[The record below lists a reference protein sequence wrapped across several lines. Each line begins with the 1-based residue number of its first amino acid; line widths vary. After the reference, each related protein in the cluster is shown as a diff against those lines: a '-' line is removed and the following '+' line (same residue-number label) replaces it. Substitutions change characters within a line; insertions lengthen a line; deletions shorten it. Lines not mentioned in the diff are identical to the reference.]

1 MPIYLTAGGGTV
13 NAIPIVIITLC
24 ISLISLAFGF
34 YQYVKKS
41 GKEDIK
47 DARVQVSQDVSRIT
61 EIMLKLDHI
70 KEDTREIR
78 EELKNVKQEINVF
91 RDRLTRAEMKVD
103 SAHQRLDDYFKKI
116 GEPIRSIR
124 SDLDGD

>member
-47 DARVQVSQDVSRIT
+47 DARVQASQDVSRIT

>member
-1 MPIYLTAGGGTV
+1 MVYLASGGGTI
-13 NAIPIVIITLC
+13 NSIPIVVITLL
-24 ISLISLAFGF
+24 ISFVSLAFGI
-34 YQYVKKS
+34 YQYAKKT